1 MLYLQYNFT
10 TYMKLNEMRREIIDK
25 IVSYSRQTN
34 QRYTTDELID
44 FIASS
49 LEDLIHLNHKEIVM
63 DIYNVPQI
71 KRLLIKGNG

>member
-1 MLYLQYNFT
+1 
-10 TYMKLNEMRREIIDK
+10 MKLNEMRREIIDK